1 MLADQA
7 QGVVA
12 EKARE
17 EEGMRRT
24 RDATVQTIAGQ
35 RQRCCGTCR
44 EWLPEDDHWFR
55 WRADKGAWNSECRC
69 CENAR
74 RRAYYQERLAAA

>member
-1 MLADQA
+1 MLAHQA
-7 QGVVA
+7 PGVVA
-12 EKARE
+12 EEARE
-17 EEGMRRT
+17 EEMRRT

-55 WRADKGAWNSECRC
+55 WRVHTASWNSECRC

-74 RRAYYQERLAAA
+74 RRAYYQKHRVAA